1 MSASLAGGL
10 VLALVSATAINWG
23 YLLMHQAAAA
33 LPPLSLRHPIRS
45 IRGLFSVPRWLIG
58 FLAGIVGWVFYVVA
72 LKLAPLSLVQ
82 AASAGGIGVLAL
94 LVARTSHAPL
104 ARREFWGVVTAMAG
118 LVLLGLSLHGHTD
131 PGNPGR
137 RPRSRSGS
145 LVSGAARRSSPGP
158 DRSCLHAAPVSG
170 RPPGSCTQPA
180 TSGRRPQSSAAGGS
194 LFVPVLLACHGTGFV
209 ALQFGF
215 QRGGALA
222 TAGVATVLTNALP
235 IVAGT
240 LLFSEGIPSGAA
252 GVARI
257 GAFAA
262 VVVGAALLA
271 QARLRAGADGGRG
284 RLGLGRAC
292 PRDERLGEP
301 VRRLVDHVAVDEHG
315 ALAGG
320 EDPSRARSAPPAT
333 A

>member
-1 MSASLAGGL
+1 MTASLAGGL
-10 VLALVSATAINWG
+10 LLALISASVINWG
-23 YLLMHQAAAA
+23 YLAMHQAASR

-45 IRGLFSVPRWLIG
+45 LLALFTVPRWLLG

-72 LKLAPLSLVQ
+72 LWLAPLSLVQ

-94 LVARTSHAPL
+94 LVARTTHVPL
-104 ARREFWGVVTAMAG
+104 SRRELSGVVVAMAG

-131 PGNPGR
+131 AGNAGSAKAIGLWIALSFVAAGLVAGPG
-137 RPRSRSGS
+137 SRLLAAGAG
-145 LVSGAARRSSPGP
+145 LGAA
-158 DRSCLHAAPVSG
+158 SG
-170 RPPGSCTQPA
+170 IMY
-180 TSGRRPQSSAAGGS
+180 AAGDVATKAAVFGGWRFA
-194 LFVPVLLACHGTGFV
+194 FVPVLLACHGTGFV

-222 TAGVATVLTNALP
+222 TAGVSTVLTNALP

-240 LLFSEGIPSGAA
+240 VLYSEGIPSGAA

-257 GAFAA
+257 AAFAA

-271 QARLRAGADGGRG
+271 KGETEPGA
-284 RLGLGRAC
+284 
-292 PRDERLGEP
+292 E
-301 VRRLVDHVAVDEHG
+301 
-315 ALAGG
+315 
-320 EDPSRARSAPPAT
+320 PAT

>member
-1 MSASLAGGL
+1 MSAGLAGGL

-23 YLLMHQAAAA
+23 YLLMHQAATA

-45 IRGLFSVPRWLIG
+45 IRALFTVPRWLFG
-58 FLAGIVGWVFYVVA
+58 FFAGIVGWVFYVAA

-94 LVARTSHAPL
+94 LVARTTHAPL
-104 ARREFWGVVTAMAG
+104 ARRELWGVIAAMAG

-131 PGNPGR
+131 TGNAGSTVAIGLWIVCSGVAAGLVAGPG
-137 RPRSRSGS
+137 SRLLAAGAG
-145 LVSGAARRSSPGP
+145 LGAAAGIMY
-158 DRSCLHAAPVSG
+158 
-170 RPPGSCTQPA
+170 
-180 TSGRRPQSSAAGGS
+180 AAGDVATKAAVFGGWRFA
-194 LFVPVLLACHGTGFV
+194 FVPVLLACHGTGFV

-235 IVAGT
+235 IAAGMV
-240 LLFSEGIPSGAA
+240 LFSESLPGGAA
-252 GVARI
+252 GVARV

-271 QARLRAGADGGRG
+271 HADS
-284 RLGLGRAC
+284 
-292 PRDERLGEP
+292 EP
-301 VRRLVDHVAVDEHG
+301 EPSAVAV
-315 ALAGG
+315 A
-320 EDPSRARSAPPAT
+320 
-333 A
+333 

>member
-1 MSASLAGGL
+1 MSAALAGGL

-23 YLLMHQAAAA
+23 YLLMHQAASA

-45 IRGLFSVPRWLIG
+45 IRGLFTVPRWLIG
-58 FLAGIVGWVFYVVA
+58 FFAGIVGWVFYVVA

-94 LVARTSHAPL
+94 LVARTTHAPL
-104 ARREFWGVVTAMAG
+104 ARREFWGVVAAMAG
-118 LVLLGLSLHGHTD
+118 LVLLGLSLHGTTD
-131 PGNPGR
+131 TGNRGSTLAVALWVALSGVAAALVAGPGSKLLARGA
-137 RPRSRSGS
+137 G
-145 LVSGAARRSSPGP
+145 LGAAAGIMY
-158 DRSCLHAAPVSG
+158 
-170 RPPGSCTQPA
+170 
-180 TSGRRPQSSAAGGS
+180 AAGDVATKAAVFGGWRYA
-194 LFVPVLLACHGTGFV
+194 FVPVLLACHGAGFV

-240 LLFSEGIPSGAA
+240 TLFHEGLPSGAA
-252 GVARI
+252 GVARV

-271 QARLRAGADGGRG
+271 HADS
-284 RLGLGRAC
+284 
-292 PRDERLGEP
+292 EP
-301 VRRLVDHVAVDEHG
+301 EPTAVAV
-315 ALAGG
+315 A
-320 EDPSRARSAPPAT
+320 
-333 A
+333 

>member
-1 MSASLAGGL
+1 VSASLAAGL

-23 YLLMHQAAAA
+23 YLLMHDAAAA
-33 LPPLSLRHPIRS
+33 LPPLSLRRPIQS
-45 IRGLFSVPRWLIG
+45 IRALFTVPRWLVG
-58 FLAGIVGWVFYVVA
+58 FLAGGVGWVFYVVA

-94 LVARTSHAPL
+94 LVARTTHAPL
-104 ARREFWGVVTAMAG
+104 ARREFWGVVTAMIGLLLLGVSLTGHTDAGNAGSVFAVALWMAFSAVAAG
-118 LVLLGLSLHGHTD
+118 LVAGPGSRLLA
-131 PGNPGR
+131 
-137 RPRSRSGS
+137 
-145 LVSGAARRSSPGP
+145 SGAGLGA
-158 DRSCLHAAPVSG
+158 
-170 RPPGSCTQPA
+170 
-180 TSGRRPQSSAAGGS
+180 AAGIMYAAGDVGTKAAVFGGWR
-194 LFVPVLLACHGTGFV
+194 LAFVPFLLACHGVGFV

-271 QARLRAGADGGRG
+271 QADS
-284 RLGLGRAC
+284 
-292 PRDERLGEP
+292 EP
-301 VRRLVDHVAVDEHG
+301 EPTAV
-315 ALAGG
+315 
-320 EDPSRARSAPPAT
+320 PAV
-333 A
+333 

>member
-1 MSASLAGGL
+1 VSASLAIGL

-45 IRGLFSVPRWLIG
+45 IRGLVSVPRWVIG

-94 LVARTSHAPL
+94 LVARTSRAPL
-104 ARREFWGVVTAMAG
+104 ARREFWGVVTAMIG
-118 LVLLGLSLHGHTD
+118 LVLLGLSLTGHTD
-131 PGNPGR
+131 SGGPGSTVAIGLWI
-137 RPRSRSGS
+137 
-145 LVSGAARRSSPGP
+145 LVSGAA
-158 DRSCLHAAPVSG
+158 AALVAG
-170 RPPGSCTQPA
+170 PGSKLLA
-180 TSGRRPQSSAAGGS
+180 SGAGLGAAAGIMYAAGDVGTKAAVFGGWRF

-271 QARLRAGADGGRG
+271 QADS
-284 RLGLGRAC
+284 
-292 PRDERLGEP
+292 EP
-301 VRRLVDHVAVDEHG
+301 EPTAVA
-315 ALAGG
+315 AA
-320 EDPSRARSAPPAT
+320 
-333 A
+333 